1 MKRLDRTVRIYDD
14 QTLEPLGKYEGHR
27 VGIIGKNEIVLDFKS
42 YWPTWVFILILVIY
56 LAVVSWFVA
65 DKLQMQFE
73 HNKELVLENETL
85 KEYIEV
91 AEFDNRLEILAGR
104 YATSRTPI
112 PKDKNEIYKMVVQSG
127 AWYPE
132 IIMAQLILESNTG
145 TSSIAINARNMY
157 GMKKVGENG
166 RPTLQIPGVDWNGYG
181 MYLNWQHSILDRVLW
196 DFWLFKKIKP
206 ATREE
211 YLNRIDGVYAE
222 DPDYI
227 KKVLALASEW
237 EQKTDMIQQS
247 LEQDSG
253 KLIK

>member
-1 MKRLDRTVRIYDD
+1 MKRLNQNVRVFDD
-14 QTLEPLGKYEGHR
+14 KSLEYLGTYEKNR
-27 VGIIGKNEIVLDFKS
+27 VGIIGKHEIVLDFPS
-42 YWPTWVFILILVIY
+42 HFITWIYIGLIMVGMILCM
-56 LAVVSWFVA
+56 SFESK
-65 DKLQMQFE
+65 KLQKTYE
-73 HNKELVLENETL
+73 DYKEVVLENQTL
-85 KEYIEV
+85 KEYV
-91 AEFDNRLEILAGR
+91 AIAELDNRIEILAGR

-112 PKDKNEIYKMVVQSG
+112 PSDRDEVYKMCVQSG

-132 IIMAQLILESNTG
+132 IIMAQLILESGTG
-145 TSSIAINARNMY
+145 TSSIAKNARNLY

-211 YLNRIDGVYAE
+211 YLNRIDGIYAE

-227 KKVLALASEW
+227 KKVLALAGEW